1 MLLFVARR
9 LLHLVPVM
17 LGITFLV
24 FLLVHLVPGDPV
36 RVMMQDVGSPEQVEQ
51 MRRQLGLDRPLY
63 IQYVAFVARV
73 ARGDLGRS
81 IHTRRPVAQEIAF
94 RIPYTVRMAV
104 AAMLVAIVMGIAL
117 GAVAAM
123 HHQSILD
130 YGTMVIALAGV
141 SLPSFWFG
149 LVLILIFS
157 LYLRWLPPTGADSFL
172 HLILPSI
179 TLGSGAAAIIARLTR
194 SSMLDVL
201 RQDYI
206 RTARAKGVDDRR
218 MVYRHAL
225 KNAMIPVVS
234 IVGLQF
240 AGLLGGAVIV
250 ETVFGWP
257 GIGRLAVDAI
267 FTRDIPVIQAVV
279 LVAAVIFVFVNLLVD
294 VLYGVLD
301 PRIRYG

>member
-1 MLLFVARR
+1 
-9 LLHLVPVM
+9 VPVL
-17 LGITFLV
+17 LGISFLV

-36 RVMMQDVGSPEQVEQ
+36 RVMMQDVGSPEQVERV
-51 MRRQLGLDRPLY
+51 RRQLGLDRPLY
-63 IQYVAFVARV
+63 EQYLSFVARA

-94 RIPYTVRMAV
+94 RIPYTVRMAI
-104 AAMLVAIVMGIAL
+104 AAMLVAIVMGIGL
-117 GAVAAM
+117 GAIAAL

-130 YGTMVIALAGV
+130 YGTMIVALAGV

-149 LVLILIFS
+149 LVLILVFS
-157 LYLRWLPPTGADSFL
+157 LHLKWLPPTGADSLL
-172 HLILPSI
+172 HLILPAI

-194 SSMLDVL
+194 SSMLEVL
-201 RQDYI
+201 RQDYV

-218 MVYRHAL
+218 LVYRHAL
-225 KNAMIPVVS
+225 KNAMIPVAS

-267 FTRDIPVIQAVV
+267 FNRDIPVIQAVV

>member
-1 MLLFVARR
+1 MLRYIVLRF
-9 LLHLVPVM
+9 LHLVPVL
-17 LGITFLV
+17 LGISFLV
-24 FLLVHLVPGDPV
+24 FLLLHLVPGDPV
-36 RVMMQDVGSPEQVEQ
+36 HMMLQDVGSPEQVER
-51 MRRQLGLDRPLY
+51 MRHQLGLDRPLY
-63 IQYVAFVARV
+63 LQYVNFVVRA
-73 ARGDLGRS
+73 AQGDFGRS
-81 IHTRRPVAQEIAF
+81 IHTHRPVAQEIAY
-94 RIPYTVRMAV
+94 RVPYTMRMAL
-104 AAMLVAIVMGIAL
+104 AAMLVAIVLGIAL
-117 GAVAAM
+117 GSIAAM
-123 HHQSILD
+123 HHHSILD

-157 LYLRWLPPTGADSFL
+157 LYLRWLPPAGADSLL

-194 SSMLDVL
+194 SSMLEVFQ
-201 RQDYI
+201 QDFI
-206 RTARAKGVDDRR
+206 RTARAKGVGNPRLI
-218 MVYRHAL
+218 YRHAL

-250 ETVFGWP
+250 ETVFSWP

-267 FTRDIPVIQAVV
+267 FNRDIPVIQAVV

-294 VLYGVLD
+294 LLYGVLD
-301 PRIRYG
+301 PRIRYS

>member
-1 MLLFVARR
+1 MLPFVARR

-17 LGITFLV
+17 LGISFLV
-24 FLLVHLVPGDPV
+24 FLLLHLVPGDPV

-51 MRRQLGLDRPLY
+51 VRRQLGLDRPLY
-63 IQYVAFVARV
+63 VQYVAFVARAV
-73 ARGDLGRS
+73 RGDFGRS
-81 IHTRRPVAQEIAF
+81 IHTRRPVAQEISY
-94 RIPYTVRMAV
+94 RIPYTLRMAV
-104 AAMLVAIVMGIAL
+104 AAMVVAVVMGIVL
-117 GAVAAM
+117 GAIAAM

-157 LYLRWLPPTGADSFL
+157 LYLRWLPPAGADSLL

-194 SSMLDVL
+194 SSMLEVL

-218 MVYRHAL
+218 LVYRHAL

-267 FTRDIPVIQAVV
+267 FNRDIPVIQAVV

-294 VLYGVLD
+294 LLYGVLD

>member
-1 MLLFVARR
+1 MLPYVARR
-9 LLHLVPVM
+9 LLHLIPVL
-17 LGITFLV
+17 LGISFLV
-24 FLLVHLVPGDPV
+24 FMLVHLVPGDPV
-36 RVMMQDVGSPEQVEQ
+36 RVMLQDVGSPEQVE
-51 MRRQLGLDRPLY
+51 RVRHQLGLDRPIYL
-63 IQYVAFVARV
+63 QYGTFVIRA
-73 ARGDLGRS
+73 AQGDFGRS
-81 IHTRRPVAQEIAF
+81 IHTRRPVALELAF
-94 RIPYTVRMAV
+94 RLPYTVRMAV
-104 AAMLVAIVMGIAL
+104 AATLVAVALGIAL
-117 GAVAAM
+117 GSIAAVN
-123 HHQSILD
+123 HRSVLD

-157 LYLRWLPPTGADSFL
+157 LYLKWLPPAGADSLL
-172 HLILPSI
+172 HLILPAI

-194 SSMLDVL
+194 SSMLEIL
-201 RQDYI
+201 HQDYI
-206 RTARAKGVDDRR
+206 RTARAKGVADRR
-218 MVYRHAL
+218 LVFHHAL

-257 GIGRLAVDAI
+257 GIGRLAVEAI
-267 FTRDIPVIQAVV
+267 FNRDIPVIQAVV

-294 VLYGVLD
+294 LLYGLLD